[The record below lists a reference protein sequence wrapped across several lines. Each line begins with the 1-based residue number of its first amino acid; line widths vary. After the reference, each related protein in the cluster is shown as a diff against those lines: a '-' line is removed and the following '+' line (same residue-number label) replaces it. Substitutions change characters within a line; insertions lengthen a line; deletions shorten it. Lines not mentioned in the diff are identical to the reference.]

1 MGVKRSLQNTEPGL
15 SRQLLGSGLQFRALR
30 EERFQQTQSTR
41 RSGSVGAE
49 PTGLTLIRGLMT
61 PTLALELKTLLK
73 LLSLLTSSSW

>member
-15 SRQLLGSGLQFRALR
+15 SRRCWFRLQLRALR